1 MHGFAAMPLGTWLFA
16 CLLASGVCSGQTAP
30 PQNPGAPPAATS
42 AVTPQ
47 AAEDDDTQLVLAEPD
62 FAVVNLPTTLRL
74 PKWGQS
80 FRLTHRFLDNLRTGT
95 FLDHL
100 DDVFGLD
107 NGAVIAL
114 EYRIS
119 PMRHTQFVFFRNNV
133 DKTIQFSGRFDLFRQ
148 AGKMPVAASAIVSI
162 EGTRNFRAG
171 HDAGDGDEHQHGD
184 NGGQRSPAVGAVFG
198 RTFGTRVALYA
209 MPMWVHDTRP
219 AGGEQQD
226 TGYIG
231 LAGRARIR
239 SKVYLVAEL
248 SPRFFGYAPGTMEYG
263 FGIERRAG
271 GHLFQLTFTNANAGS
286 YGQLARGGFPST
298 LYLGFM
304 LSRKFF

>member
-1 MHGFAAMPLGTWLFA
+1 MPFGTWLFA
-16 CLLASGVCSGQTAP
+16 CLLASGVCTGQTAP
-30 PQNPGAPPAATS
+30 PQNPGAPPA
-42 AVTPQ
+42 Q
-47 AAEDDDTQLVLAEPD
+47 AAVAPQVPENDDSQLVLAEPD

-119 PMRHTQFVFFRNNV
+119 PIRHTQFVFFRNNV
-133 DKTIQFSGRFDLFRQ
+133 DKTIMFSGRWDVFRQ
-148 AGKMPVAASAIVSI
+148 GGKMPVAASAIVSV

-171 HDAGDGDEHQHGD
+171 HDASDGDEHQHGD
-184 NGGQRSPAVGAVFG
+184 NGGQRSPSVGAVFG
-198 RTFGTRVALYA
+198 RTLGTKVALYA

-239 SKVYLVAEL
+239 SKVYVVAEL

-271 GHLFQLTFTNANAGS
+271 GHLFQLTFTNAVAGT

>member
-1 MHGFAAMPLGTWLFA
+1 
-16 CLLASGVCSGQTAP
+16 VTA
-30 PQNPGAPPAATS
+30 

-47 AAEDDDTQLVLAEPD
+47 DAPNDDSQLVLAEPD
-62 FAVVNLPTTLRL
+62 YAVVNLPTTLRL

-119 PMRHTQFVFFRNNV
+119 PIRHTQFVFFRNNV
-133 DKTIQFSGRFDLFRQ
+133 DKTIMFSGRLDFMRQ
-148 AGKMPVAASAIVSI
+148 GGKIPVAVSAIVSV

-171 HDAGDGDEHQHGD
+171 HDADDGDEHQHGD
-184 NGGQRSPAVGAVFG
+184 NGGQRSPSAGAVFS
-198 RTFGTRVALYA
+198 RTLGTRLALYA
-209 MPMWVHDTRP
+209 MPMWVHNTRP

-239 SKVYLVAEL
+239 SKVYVVAEM

-271 GHLFQLTFTNANAGS
+271 GHMFQLTFTNAVAGT

-298 LYLGFM
+298 LYLGFQ

>member
-1 MHGFAAMPLGTWLFA
+1 MPFGTWLFA
-16 CLLASGVCSGQTAP
+16 CLLASGVCTGPTVP
-30 PQNPGAPPAATS
+30 PQTPGAPPATA

-47 AAEDDDTQLVLAEPD
+47 DAPNDDSQLVLAEPD
-62 FAVVNLPTTLRL
+62 YAVVNLPTTLRL

-80 FRLTHRFLDNLRTGT
+80 FRLTHRFLDNLRVGT

-119 PMRHTQFVFFRNNV
+119 PIRNTQFVFFRNNV
-133 DKTIQFSGRFDLFRQ
+133 DKTIMFSGRWDFLRQ
-148 AGKMPVAASAIVSI
+148 ADRMPVAASAIVSI

-171 HDAGDGDEHQHGD
+171 HDEDDVDSEEHQHGD
-184 NGGQRSPAVGAVFG
+184 NGGQRSPSVGAVFS
-198 RTFGTRVALYA
+198 RTLGTRVAMYA
-209 MPMWVHDTRP
+209 MPMWVHNTRP
-219 AGGEQQD
+219 AGGDQQD
-226 TGYIG
+226 TGYMG
-231 LAGRARIR
+231 LATRARIR
-239 SKVYLVAEL
+239 SKVYLVAEM

-271 GHLFQLTFTNANAGS
+271 GHMFQLTFTNATAGA

-298 LYLGFM
+298 LLLGFQ

>member
-1 MHGFAAMPLGTWLFA
+1 MPFGTWLFA
-16 CLLASGVCSGQTAP
+16 CLLTSGVCTGQTAS
-30 PQNPGAPPAATS
+30 PQNPGAPPA
-42 AVTPQ
+42 Q
-47 AAEDDDTQLVLAEPD
+47 AAANDDSPDDSQLVLAEPD

-119 PMRHTQFVFFRNNV
+119 PIRHTQFVFFRNNV
-133 DKTIQFSGRFDLFRQ
+133 DKTIMFSGRLDLMRQ
-148 AGKMPVAASAIVSI
+148 GGKLPVAASAIVSI

-171 HDAGDGDEHQHGD
+171 HDADDGDEHQHGD
-184 NGGQRSPAVGAVFG
+184 FGGQRSPTVGAVFS
-198 RTFGTRVALYA
+198 RTLGTRLALYA
-209 MPMWVHDTRP
+209 MPMWAHNTRP
-219 AGGEQQD
+219 AGGDQQD

-239 SKVYLVAEL
+239 SKDYLVAEM

-271 GHLFQLTFTNANAGS
+271 GHMFQLTFTNATAGT

-298 LYLGFM
+298 LYLGFQ

>member
-1 MHGFAAMPLGTWLFA
+1 MPLGTWLLA
-16 CLLASGVCSGQTAP
+16 CLLAPGLGNGQIAS
-30 PQNPGAPPAATS
+30 PQNPGSSPPAA
-42 AVTPQ
+42 AVPSQ
-47 AAEDDDTQLVLAEPD
+47 AAAEDESQLVLAEPD

-74 PKWGQS
+74 PKWGS
-80 FRLTHRFLDNLRTGT
+80 NFRLTHRFLDNLRTGT

-107 NGAVIAL
+107 NGAIIAL
-114 EYRIS
+114 EFRIA
-119 PMRHTQFVFFRNNV
+119 PIRHVQVVFFRNNV
-133 DKTIQFSGRFDLFRQ
+133 DKTIQFTGQYDFIRQ
-148 AGKMPVAASAIVSI
+148 GGKMPVSVSPIVAV

-171 HDAGDGDEHQHGD
+171 HDEDSDEHDHGD
-184 NGGQRSPAVGAVFG
+184 NGGQRSPSVGAIFS
-198 RTFGTRVALYA
+198 RTFGTRIALYA
-209 MPMWVHDTRP
+209 TPMWVHNTRP

-226 TGYIG
+226 TAYIG

-239 SKVYLVAEL
+239 SKVYLVGEL

-271 GHLFQLTFTNANAGS
+271 GHMFQLTFTNAVAGT
-286 YGQLARGGFPST
+286 YGQLARGGFPGT
-298 LYLGFM
+298 LYLGFQ